1 VIAPERWRKHSGAR
15 PPVRFLQAATLFG
28 AYAMGAPWL
37 NVWLGRRL
45 PDRPGALL
53 VYEAAG
59 LGLVVLLVAVWP
71 GRDRGIAAGAV
82 EPAERPRPLAAA
94 GAALFLL
101 GLSALLLRL
110 VDPLYDDREFSL
122 RSLETPAALLTFFA
136 SLPLGVAA
144 EELIF
149 RACQKRLRQA
159 LPRGASIAAVGLCF
173 SLYHWAPGAALD
185 RHLIETLVAVFA
197 GGLIL
202 ASVYERTRS
211 VPLLIA
217 IHLIYDLLAVAQAS
231 LNVDRRAAAEAA
243 LFALWIGGCGWLAWQ
258 GRRAA
263 VAGSLPGPERAE
275 SHATGRSEVRPMAWL
290 AALAFGGALPL
301 ALAWIRM
308 RRAF

>member
-1 VIAPERWRKHSGAR
+1 
-15 PPVRFLQAATLFG
+15 LFG

-37 NVWLGRRL
+37 NAWLFRRL

-59 LGLVVLLVAVWP
+59 FGLAVLLVVVWP
-71 GRDRGIAAGAV
+71 GRDCGIAAGAA

-110 VDPLYDDREFSL
+110 IDPLYDDSEFSL
-122 RSLETPAALLTFFA
+122 RSLGTGTALLAFFA
-136 SLPLGVAA
+136 SLPFGVAA

-185 RHLIETLVAVFA
+185 RHMIETLVAVFA
-197 GGLIL
+197 GGLVL

-211 VPLLIA
+211 VPLLVA

-231 LNVDRRAAAEAA
+231 LNVERRVAAEAV
-243 LFALWIGGCGWLAWQ
+243 LFALWIGGSGWLAWQ

-263 VAGSLPGPERAE
+263 VAGAVPDPERAV
-275 SHATGRSEVRPMAWL
+275 SHATGRNEARPMAWL

-301 ALAWIRM
+301 ALAWLRL
-308 RRAF
+308 RRGF